1 MSHVVLKPTPKPER
15 STMDGL
21 YDATESLWM
30 SVQRSWVR
38 EPKGKKIRA
47 RSVLLI
53 PPHPKCDMPRLAVL
67 RLCS

>member
-30 SVQRSWVR
+30 SIQRSLSTR
-38 EPKGKKIRA
+38 DDTSKSKKYA
-47 RSVLLI
+47 RGLFY
-53 PPHPKCDMPRLAVL
+53 
-67 RLCS
+67 